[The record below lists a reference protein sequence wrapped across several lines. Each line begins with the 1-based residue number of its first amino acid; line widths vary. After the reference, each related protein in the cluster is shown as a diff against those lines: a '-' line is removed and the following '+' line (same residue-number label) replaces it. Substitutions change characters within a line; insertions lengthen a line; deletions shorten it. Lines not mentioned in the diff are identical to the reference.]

1 MHPSSESIFHLNSAL
16 FVCFFFFDF
25 FLSIFLKKFHH
36 LILDLFFI
44 ELSNFHDMDHKFDGL
59 I

>member
-1 MHPSSESIFHLNSAL
+1 VLCL
-16 FVCFFFFDF
+16 FVFFSLIFFI
-25 FLSIFLKKFHH
+25 IFLKKFHH